1 MFTLFDAEAMC
12 FHELSEFPVRLENPH
27 VISPDQ
33 IWVGVVP
40 VGPSGHP
47 LNSSYRT
54 RETEKYKQELGTVI
68 GIRSNSMQLFVF

>member
-1 MFTLFDAEAMC
+1 MNVEVIC
-12 FHELSEFPVRLENPH
+12 FHESREFPVRLENPH
-27 VISPDQ
+27 VIASDQ

-54 RETEKYKQELGTVI
+54 RETLKYKQELGITI
-68 GIRSNSMQLFVF
+68 GRQLRTPNSMQLFVF